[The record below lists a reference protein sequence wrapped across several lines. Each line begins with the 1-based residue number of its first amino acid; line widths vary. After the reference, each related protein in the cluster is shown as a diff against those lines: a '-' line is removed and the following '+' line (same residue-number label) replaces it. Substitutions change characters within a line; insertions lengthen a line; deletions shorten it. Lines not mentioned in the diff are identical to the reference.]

1 MLLGEMSH
9 SGSSGLNCLRQS
21 VAEVKAVPD
30 RWLRKKRKIIL
41 VKGKEIWT
49 VRPEGLK

>member
-30 RWLRKKRKIIL
+30 RWLRKKRKIIR
-41 VKGKEIWT
+41 KGK
-49 VRPEGLK
+49 RFGRSGLKD